1 MEKESIL
8 LEYLKTTVI
17 QIAVGVI
24 YSFEGRVNLI
34 SPLYNYSEFQVVRGK
49 AGGVGEAAEDCY

>member
-49 AGGVGEAAEDCY
+49 AGGVGDR